1 MRRRDGAH
9 KKHCLYYN
17 VAFFV
22 QKSIA
27 RPVFPRF
34 PSERNSQEKSRTW
47 SRIARKSSFSLIILP
62 FFRFAGLKKS
72 GYDAK
77 VEKTETQTTSKAALS
92 GRLTGIR
99 HERKNIFVDFPE

>member
-1 MRRRDGAH
+1 LFKNQSRVPFFLGFRRSGNSR
-9 KKHCLYYN
+9 KKRRAC
-17 VAFFV
+17 
-22 QKSIA
+22 
-27 RPVFPRF
+27 
-34 PSERNSQEKSRTW
+34 SRL
-47 SRIARKSSFSLIILP
+47 ARKRSFSLIILP